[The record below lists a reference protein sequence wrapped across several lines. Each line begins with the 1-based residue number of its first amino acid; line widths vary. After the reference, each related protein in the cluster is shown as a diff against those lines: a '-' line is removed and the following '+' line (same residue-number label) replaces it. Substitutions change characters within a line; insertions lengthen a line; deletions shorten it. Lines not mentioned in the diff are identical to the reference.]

1 MRSKR
6 MVFLFPLLL
15 APSFGCHETVYMD
28 FALIYYASEG
38 GSIVEPW
45 NDIQVVYRGHDGA
58 EVTAVPNAGYV
69 FVEWSDGLPTATRQ
83 DKNIQESI
91 VVTAF
96 FAKEAA

>member
-1 MRSKR
+1 MRNKKL
-6 MVFLFPLLL
+6 FLLLPLLL
-15 APSFGCHETVYMD
+15 MFSFGCHETVYMD
-28 FALIYYASEG
+28 FALIYYAGEG

-58 EVTAVPNAGYV
+58 KVTAVPSAGYV
-69 FVEWSDGLPTATRQ
+69 FVEWSDGLTTATRQ
-83 DKNIQESI
+83 DKNIQESV